1 MTIDLYM
8 LAYSGLL
15 TILVPGIVMVGR
27 YSADPKLRWG
37 LGNRETELAGQPA
50 WVARTVRAHRNLLE
64 SLPVFAAF
72 VLTAQVA
79 GLSNE
84 TTALG
89 AMLFFYGRV
98 AHLLSYMAGL
108 VPWRTLAFVV
118 ALTGELMILGEIL
131 GGR

>member
-1 MTIDLYM
+1 MTTDLYM

-15 TILVPGIVMVGR
+15 TILIPMIAIIGR
-27 YSADPKLRWG
+27 FPTDPKLTWG
-37 LGNRETELAGQPA
+37 LGNRETDLAGQPA
-50 WVARTVRAHRNLLE
+50 WVERTVRAHRNLLE
-64 SLPVFAAF
+64 SLPVFAIF

-79 GLSNE
+79 GLASE

-89 AMLFFYGRV
+89 AMLFFYGRI
-98 AHLLSYMAGL
+98 AHLATYMAGL
-108 VPWRTLAFVV
+108 VPWRTLAFAV